1 MMIEIKKFRFEEL
14 HQKLS
19 RTWKRL
25 MADVYAIQLKF
36 YSTYQLKKKEQAL
49 KHKTLAVSR
58 NQQCL
63 YMD

>member
-1 MMIEIKKFRFEEL
+1 
-14 HQKLS
+14 
-19 RTWKRL
+19 